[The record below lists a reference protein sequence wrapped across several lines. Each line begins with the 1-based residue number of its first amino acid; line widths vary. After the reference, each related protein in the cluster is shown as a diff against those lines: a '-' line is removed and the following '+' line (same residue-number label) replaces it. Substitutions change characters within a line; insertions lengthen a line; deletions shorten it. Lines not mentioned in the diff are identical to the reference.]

1 MVLIKTRVA
10 TTRNQRKFQAVEVCR
25 LSFMSAISDYFDTDL
40 CLSKVKIEDKLKTV
54 AFDAKNNRLAVMSFD
69 RILYYIDIPAV
80 AVRHIGEAEV
90 RTF

>member
-1 MVLIKTRVA
+1 M
-10 TTRNQRKFQAVEVCR
+10 CR

-80 AVRHIGEAEV
+80 AIRHIGEAEV